1 MSKTSP
7 ENIRNIAFCGHG
19 GSGKTTLADTL
30 LNVTGLVKRPASVDE
45 GTSICDFDE
54 EEKSH
59 KYSIESSVI
68 HFDHAGKRFNVIDCP
83 GYPDFIGSTIGA
95 FGAADTAA
103 IVVNAQSGIE
113 VNTRRVF
120 AEAKKAG
127 LGRMII
133 INKMDADNIVFETLI
148 DNLKDVFGSEVVLF
162 NVPIGVGHD
171 FKGVASTLN
180 PPADAAGA
188 LLDPA
193 EIHESLIESIVTV
206 DDAALEKYFEGVLPS
221 DEELA
226 RLIAKGILEGTLI
239 PTFCVSAKT
248 KTGLPEL
255 MDALAAYALPANLI
269 PRVAKDAA
277 GEEIALTADPAGPVI
292 AEVFKTRIDPFVQKI
307 NYIRVFSGTLKTGM
321 QIAASSSRRGLK
333 LAQLFEIQANDLQP
347 VDEAG
352 PGMLVA
358 VTKCE
363 DLHTCATLGDC
374 TMSRFG
380 FPTPMV
386 GLAAAPKSRGD
397 EAKVSGALTKL
408 AEEDCTF
415 LVERNDQTKQLVI
428 TGMSELHLQVLQER
442 LKRRDKVELD
452 TKEPKIPYRETIQ
465 NKADGMYRHKK
476 QSGGAGQFGEVH
488 IRMYPFPGG
497 TDPAEFAGDKTRF
510 PSMKDYKLAPEN
522 NFLWVDSIVGGT
534 IPANFL
540 PAIEKGFKERMERG
554 VIAGYHIQDIC
565 VEVYFGKHHPVDSNE
580 QAFRTAGS
588 MAFKKVFLDAKPSL
602 LEPIVNLEVTVP
614 TDNVGDVNSDLAGR
628 RGRPIGM
635 ESAGGGMQTIK
646 AEVPLAEVMTYS
658 RNLASMTGG
667 QGSYTIEFNRYD
679 VVPGNVQQQIIA
691 AAAADL
697 QEDEE

>member
-1 MSKTSP
+1 MSKITA
-7 ENIRNIAFCGHG
+7 ENIRNIALCGHG
-19 GSGKTTLADTL
+19 GSGKTTLADLL
-30 LNVTGLVKRPASVDE
+30 LNVTGMVKRPASVDD

-54 EEKSH
+54 EEKYH
-59 KYSIESSVI
+59 KYSVESSVI
-68 HFDHAGKRFNVIDCP
+68 HFDHAGRRFNIVDCP

-95 FGAADTAA
+95 FGAVDTAA

-127 LGRMII
+127 LGRIVI
-133 INKMDADNIVFETLI
+133 INKMDADNIEFDTLI
-148 DNLKDVFGSEVVLF
+148 ESLKEVFGPEVALF
-162 NVPIGVGHD
+162 NVPIGHGHD

-180 PPADAAGA
+180 PPAAAEGA
-188 LLDPA
+188 LHDPA
-193 EIHESLIESIVTV
+193 EIHESLIETIVTV
-206 DDAALEKYFEGVLPS
+206 DDAALEKYFEGTLPT
-221 DEELA
+221 EAEMA
-226 RLIAKGILEGTLI
+226 GLIAKGILEGSLI
-239 PTFCVSAKT
+239 PAFCVSSKT
-248 KTGLPEL
+248 KAGLPEL

-269 PRVAKDAA
+269 KRTAQTAA
-277 GEEIALTADPAGPVI
+277 GEEVELAADPAGPVVAQI
-292 AEVFKTRIDPFVQKI
+292 FKTRIDPFVQKI
-307 NYIRVFSGTLKTGM
+307 NYMRVHSGTLKTGM
-321 QIAASSSRRGLK
+321 QTPASTSRRGLK
-333 LAQLFEIQANDLQP
+333 IAQLFEVQAAELTP
-347 VDEAG
+347 IDEAG
-352 PGMLVA
+352 PGSLVA

-363 DLHTCATLGDC
+363 ELHTCATIGELL
-374 TMSRFG
+374 MPKFA

-408 AEEDCTF
+408 AEEDSTF

-428 TGMSELHLQVLQER
+428 TGMSELHLSVLRER

-465 NKADGMYRHKK
+465 AKAEGMYRHKK

-497 TDPAEFAGDKTRF
+497 TDPAEFTGDKVRF
-510 PSMKDYKLAPEN
+510 PSIKDYKHFPEN

-565 VEVYFGKHHPVDSNE
+565 VEVHFGKHHPVDSNE

-588 MAFKKVFLDAKPSL
+588 MAFKNVFLDAKPSL

-614 TDNVGDVNSDLAGR
+614 TANVGDVNSDLAGR

-646 AEVPLAEVMTYS
+646 AEVPLGEVMTYS

-691 AAAADL
+691 SADL
-697 QEDEE
+697 QEEEE